1 MFTFD
6 TVIDTVQT
14 GKKQFVKTFVNNEKI
29 ADALN
34 EFIDAQTQYTKQAVS
49 VGTKTATTLGKETL
63 NAMETAVKFDYAKL
77 NSDMLKALQAFT
89 KTAK

>member
-6 TVIDTVQT
+6 TAIDAVQT

-34 EFIDAQTQYTKQAVS
+34 EFIDSQTAYTKSA
-49 VGTKTATTLGKETL
+49 VGTATRTATTLGKEAM
-63 NAMETAVKFDYAKL
+63 NQMETVAKFDYAKF
-77 NSDMLKALQAFT
+77 NDGITKAYQSMLKP
-89 KTAK
+89 AK

>member
-6 TVIDTVQT
+6 TAIDAVQT

-34 EFIDAQTQYTKQAVS
+34 EFIDAQTSYTKQAVS
-49 VGTKTATTLGKETL
+49 TATRTATTLSKETM
-63 NAMETAVKFDYAKL
+63 NNMETVAKFDYAKF
-77 NSDMLKALQAFT
+77 NDGVVKAYQSMLKPV
-89 KTAK
+89 K